1 MTTRMVVAVI
11 APTEQRRLT
20 CPGAHLYSSAHVYTA
35 LGRQKI
41 HTEMN
46 KTMEMDKKH
55 TPS

>member
-1 MTTRMVVAVI
+1 MVVAVI